1 MAAAEQNLPTR
12 TQTMST
18 DDDAVP
24 GEDTSEV
31 TKLFLERLQAWKHAC
46 GYLEDYIEATEKLQH
61 HHGKEYERV
70 LKTVSNP
77 LKEGHHFDQQLG
89 GIAGLFDNMRSN
101 TQGLAN
107 SHTETAKV
115 LKGTVLPILARLHDE
130 IKNKNKEL
138 TKGAGKGSKLVDKA
152 RNTTQK
158 HVELL
163 GQHTASFDST
173 GGKVKADEDP
183 YILQR
188 GVYHRLNKQVV
199 EENNNRSDLLSV
211 QTSFSQFEAHV
222 VQTFQD
228 AINQFNQTVGHQA
241 DQQRSMYGDITAN
254 SSAIKPDFEWNG
266 FLQRNSSVLIDPN
279 GPQRSVEN
287 INFPNQ
293 NHRSTQPMIAGSL
306 ERKSKNPLKK
316 YDTSYYVVT
325 PSKYLHEFK
334 TDDDFAKDPTPE
346 NSLYLPD
353 CVVGALDGLK
363 FHVKGKDVKGSFGSK
378 FSMSHE
384 FQFKA
389 HTPQDAAKWHEVLQ
403 QVAGQHSTE
412 MPGGDSPA
420 SRTPSSSFPEKTPS
434 EQETAAIPTTG
445 TAVPSQTTG
454 AGAAAPVH
462 DAGAPTHGIADT
474 TGHAGGAA
482 PITESAPGLA
492 QKEAPG
498 PTHM

>member
-12 TQTMST
+12 TLTTST

-89 GIAGLFDNMRSN
+89 GVAGLFDNMRSN

-115 LKGTVLPILARLHDE
+115 LKGTVLPILERLHAE

-158 HVELL
+158 HIELL
-163 GQHTASFDST
+163 GQHTASFDSS
-173 GGKVKADEDP
+173 GGKVHAHEDP

-188 GVYHRLNKQVV
+188 GVYHRLNKQIV
-199 EENNNRSDLLSV
+199 EENNNRQDLLSV
-211 QTSFSQFEAHV
+211 QNSFAQFEAHI

-241 DQQRSMYGDITAN
+241 DQQRAMYGDITAN

-266 FLQRNSSVLIDPN
+266 FIQRNNSVMIDPS
-279 GPQRSVEN
+279 GAPRSIDGV
-287 INFPNQ
+287 NFPNQ
-293 NHRSTQPMIAGSL
+293 NHRATQPMIAGSL
-306 ERKSKNPLKK
+306 EKKGKVLKK
-316 YDTSYYVVT
+316 YETNFYVVT

-363 FHVKGKDVKGSFGSK
+363 FAVKGKDASKGTLGIK
-378 FSMSHE
+378 IAMSHE

-389 HTPQDAAKWHEVLQ
+389 HTPADAQKWHEILQ
-403 QVAGQHSTE
+403 QVAGQTSTE
-412 MPGGDSPA
+412 LPDSSPSSPA
-420 SRTPSSSFPEKTPS
+420 SRTGSGSFPPH
-434 EQETAAIPTTG
+434 TAGESQAAPVSAVPTTG
-445 TAVPSQTTG
+445 TTALNEPGVATTT
-454 AGAAAPVH
+454 AG
-462 DAGAPTHGIADT
+462 ADT
-474 TGHAGGAA
+474 TLASQA
-482 PITESAPGLA
+482 PP
-492 QKEAPG
+492 KV
-498 PTHM
+498 